1 MPASAAATGD
11 GGGGST
17 YQSPGTPPTVGH
29 HSREAA
35 ARGDRGAGSS
45 AGSPAAT
52 TSRAAAMLRVRSD
65 GETGAS
71 VAASRQRA
79 GSVAT
84 NVRTG
89 TRATSASVRDRK
101 RVSQSGGAASITIA
115 GAGLTSTT
123 KRRASS
129 RGSSSPTPSSRTSA
143 ADHPLGRREAGS
155 VSSVATTP
163 LSGSVT
169 SLEARRRPASETV
182 STACSLPSSPFPGL
196 LPAVLPGLLP
206 AVLPGLLPAVP
217 YPTLSRIVSPAAT
230 RRGPSTDATN
240 ASKNEGRGSTT
251 RRARPTRSGATSGM
265 SAMAPSVTTITGPTR
280 AAAAVSAGPSRL
292 APSAGG
298 SVSKARTARPKR
310 QITPSAAR
318 PRAVSSA
325 ARHGPPWP
333 ALLSD
338 ASSKTSGG
346 PPGAERGV
354 TGVQRS
360 SASAAT
366 PVARSSSKPA
376 LSRPRT
382 RAPPRA

>member
-1 MPASAAATGD
+1 MPTSAAATGD

-29 HSREAA
+29 ESREGGA
-35 ARGDRGAGSS
+35 ARRSPGVGSKV
-45 AGSPAAT
+45 GSPTAT
-52 TSRAAAMLRVRSD
+52 TSRAAAVLRARSA

-71 VAASRQRA
+71 VAASRQRP

-84 NVRTG
+84 NVFTG

-123 KRRASS
+123 KRRASP

-206 AVLPGLLPAVP
+206 AVP

-230 RRGPSTDATN
+230 RRGPSMDATN
-240 ASKNEGRGSTT
+240 ASKKGGRGSTT
-251 RRARPTRSGATSGM
+251 S
-265 SAMAPSVTTITGPTR
+265 
-280 AAAAVSAGPSRL
+280 
-292 APSAGG
+292 
-298 SVSKARTARPKR
+298 
-310 QITPSAAR
+310 
-318 PRAVSSA
+318 
-325 ARHGPPWP
+325 
-333 ALLSD
+333 
-338 ASSKTSGG
+338 
-346 PPGAERGV
+346 
-354 TGVQRS
+354 
-360 SASAAT
+360 
-366 PVARSSSKPA
+366 
-376 LSRPRT
+376 
-382 RAPPRA
+382 